1 MADDPTTTGHEQPPT
16 AHDEKPESV
25 RLPVGL
31 LRERHPFKVEVSGEV
46 VYEVDLRAGVVRIN
60 VKAGDWQE
68 WIATIPLALFTGESL
83 VHFLSQLKQDFLTHL
98 GGALLGET
106 YAHLGDVIGF
116 LLKDMDM
123 DTTARDDIIEQH
135 LTRTRNRLAHLLGDL
150 PDKTTGTWT
159 KIKLE
164 GAIRVAMY
172 RLAMR
177 GHGIK
182 AETVAAEL
190 RGMDA
195 ATGPASGGALKKQVS
210 RFSINWRRLRRE
222 IEEIAAAQREGDIGG
237 GANVTKKGEP

>member
-1 MADDPTTTGHEQPPT
+1 
-16 AHDEKPESV
+16 
-25 RLPVGL
+25 
-31 LRERHPFKVEVSGEV
+31 
-46 VYEVDLRAGVVRIN
+46 
-60 VKAGDWQE
+60 
-68 WIATIPLALFTGESL
+68 
-83 VHFLSQLKQDFLTHL
+83 
-98 GGALLGET
+98 
-106 YAHLGDVIGF
+106 
-116 LLKDMDM
+116 
-123 DTTARDDIIEQH
+123 
-135 LTRTRNRLAHLLGDL
+135 
-150 PDKTTGTWT
+150 
-159 KIKLE
+159 
-164 GAIRVAMY
+164 MY